1 MLGRCRRLLFS
12 SGNEA
17 SPNRRRARS
26 EPWKLFPTRVAP
38 GGQGARRG
46 VRGHGGAR
54 LHGGVRVRAH
64 GCGGRVCPP
73 VRLPVHLRVI
83 AGIGARSGTCA
94 HTCEG
99 AHTCLPACAWLCAVF
114 TQHGPPPQAGAGPN
128 SHTWA
133 PVPHPGTCRLSS
145 HTCLCV
151 PLGMYVCA
159 RISVPTQACG
169 PSAFVHGVGSWRA
182 WVSSSILI
190 TTRHYFF
197 HRGKIDINNIYY
209 FNHL

>member
-1 MLGRCRRLLFS
+1 MKQVPTGDGLAASRGNCSPPGSRR
-12 SGNEA
+12 GA
-17 SPNRRRARS
+17 RAR
-26 EPWKLFPTRVAP
+26 V
-38 GGQGARRG
+38 G
-46 VRGHGGAR
+46 VSAGME
-54 LHGGVRVRAH
+54 VRAH

-83 AGIGARSGTCA
+83 AGVGARSGTCA

-99 AHTCLPACAWLCAVF
+99 AHTCLPACARLCAVF

-159 RISVPTQACG
+159 CISVPTQACG

-190 TTRHYFF
+190 TTHHYFF